1 MRQSFE
7 INKKRIGKL
16 GLTCSLVDGDG
27 TEHHFY
33 HGHEYVD
40 LALPSGTLWASCN
53 VGAERETD
61 FGEYYQYGYGRL
73 KCSETMDFSEPNKI
87 IFDSTKDTATEVMGG
102 VWHTPTREQFAEL
115 IKETSYKIVGKH
127 GIRGVEFC
135 GQNGLK
141 IFLPFA
147 SYISADNGQIIR
159 GTKHESGFYW
169 SSTCLDDRHHTRAIF
184 LSISTTA
191 TCVSVDSCMRNYGQP
206 IRGVV
211 EREKL
216 IV

>member
-7 INKKRIGKL
+7 INKKRIREL
-16 GLTCSLVDGDG
+16 GLTCSLMDGDG
-27 TEHHFY
+27 AEHHFY
-33 HGHEYVD
+33 HGYEYVD

-61 FGEYYQYGYGRL
+61 CGEYYQYGYGRL
-73 KCSETMDFSEPNKI
+73 KCSETMDFSEANKI

-102 VWHTPTREQFAEL
+102 VWHTPRIEQFTEL
-115 IKETSYKIVGKH
+115 IEETTHKLVEKC
-127 GIRGVEFC
+127 GIRGFEFC
-135 GQNGLK
+135 GQNGSK
-141 IFLPFA
+141 IFLPFT
-147 SYISADNGQIIR
+147 SYVRVDDGGIESSIE
-159 GTKHESGFYW
+159 HEVGYYW
-169 SSTCLDDRHHTRAIF
+169 SSTCVNNPYTATMF
-184 LSISTTA
+184 LSISNTNLR
-191 TCVSVDSCMRNYGQP
+191 VYVDSCMRNYGQP